1 MRHDVPSSNP
11 SGQTAPSTEVTKI
24 ENATAKVLAAKNLKT
39 SGQPRYPER
48 PGYGTQGQPVKLYAN
63 YFELKS
69 LGKELFRYHVDVGG
83 DSAGHK
89 PTGKKARQ
97 VVRLL
102 LDEHFFQYHNSIT
115 TDYRSTLVSRIELP
129 IMGTFDVRYRDEHE
143 DEYPENPKV
152 YKVTC
157 QFTGK
162 LNPSDLLNYLTS
174 SNASAMFESKAEVI
188 QAMNIVLGHQ
198 PKSDRS
204 IVSIGA
210 NRHYALHPDL
220 TEKCSL
226 GAGLEVLRGFFVSAR
241 AATARILVNVQ
252 VKYVACYQE
261 GPLAN
266 VIMEYQRGN
275 SSNIYKLEAFLK
287 ELRIR
292 ANHIVKKNKK
302 GQDVPRMKAIA
313 GLATRA
319 DGSSLPQPPK
329 VSHHGAGPR
338 DVQFFLDKPGQQSSS
353 HGQSGQLPSKKGKK
367 QPKAGPAQAGKYITV
382 ADFFRQGKYI
392 LQICNYI
399 AAEQAC
405 LTAPQRI
412 I

>member
-1 MRHDVPSSNP
+1 MRLDVPSSNP
-11 SGQTAPSTEVTKI
+11 SGQAAASPEVTKI
-24 ENATAKVLAAKNLKT
+24 EDATAKALAVKNQKT
-39 SGQPRYPER
+39 PGQPRYPER

-69 LGKELFRYHVDVGG
+69 LGKELFRYHVDIGG
-83 DSAGHK
+83 DSVGRK

-102 LDEHFFQYHNSIT
+102 LDEHFLQYQNSIT

-129 IMGTFDVRYRDEHE
+129 KKGTYNVRYRDEYE
-143 DEYPENPKV
+143 DEYPENPKA

-162 LNPSDLLNYLTS
+162 LNPSDLLDYLTS
-174 SNASAMFESKAEVI
+174 SNASAMLESKAEII

-204 IVSIGA
+204 IISVGA
-210 NRHYALHPDL
+210 NRHYAIYPDL
-220 TEKCSL
+220 AEKCSL

-241 AATARILVNVQ
+241 AATARILLNVQ
-252 VKYVACYQE
+252 VKYMACYQE
-261 GPLAN
+261 GPLVN

-287 ELRIR
+287 KLRIR
-292 ANHIVKKNKK
+292 ATHVPKKNKK
-302 GQDVPRMKAIA
+302 GQHVPRIKTIA

-329 VSHHGAGPR
+329 VFHHGAGPR
-338 DVQFFLDKPGQQSSS
+338 DVQFFLDQPGQQPSPQ
-353 HGQSGQLPSKKGKK
+353 GQAGKTPSKKGKK

-382 ADFFRQGKYI
+382 ADFFRQSKYI
-392 LQICNYI
+392 LQICNYM
-399 AAEQAC
+399 AAERAY
-405 LTAPQRI
+405 LTAS
-412 I
+412 